1 MPAPNKGIANSWA
14 GRWSNRQQIIN
25 QHHPGLTEFC

>member
-1 MPAPNKGIANSWA
+1 MGIANSWA
-14 GRWSNRQQIIN
+14 GRWSNRQHIIY